1 MAHGADRLHA
11 LDVVWL
17 EMQGEGPPIAIG
29 TVAVAQGT
37 APSVDE
43 VRALIA
49 GRLDRMPRLAQELSS
64 DALGVRRP
72 EWVPSVAFDLTAH
85 IHRVAAR
92 RHASRS
98 GLDVAVGHV
107 MEQPLPAGQPLWDV
121 WIVDG
126 LEDGWALVWRVH
138 HTIADGVGAELL
150 LGHGFDLEPDGGL
163 TLAEAAAAA
172 AAAASHPGAPRPD
185 APPFP
190 KPRGEPGH
198 GHGIGDARWA
208 LGALRG
214 AAEHAV
220 PALGALVPHPPGSL
234 TGEVG
239 PGRTW
244 VSVDVPLAGI
254 RAVGRAHGATVN
266 DVVLA
271 CVAGGFRELL
281 LQRGEPVAGRT
292 VRTLVPVSMRPVGDS
307 DAHNELSGM
316 LARLPIGVD
325 DPVQRLSGVQEALSH
340 SRGFGTPA
348 LGSLLL
354 GLVDRVVPAGLQD
367 VSVAVAGRQVPAW
380 FLDTVTTNV
389 PGPQFPLYLCGR
401 RVTAMYPVIPIA
413 GHTCITIGI
422 FSYDGMLNVGV
433 TGDADQAGDV
443 DVLAN
448 GIRHSAS
455 ELADRVGPLTR

>member
-1 MAHGADRLHA
+1 MADGPDRLHA

-17 EMQGEGPPIAIG
+17 EMQGDGPPIAIG
-29 TVAVAQGT
+29 TVAVAQGPT
-37 APSVDE
+37 PSADA

-49 GRLDRMPRLAQELSS
+49 ERLDRMPRLTQELSG
-64 DALGVRRP
+64 DGLGVRRP
-72 EWVPSVAFDLTAH
+72 EWVSSDRFDLRAH
-85 IHRVAAR
+85 VHRVPAR
-92 RHASRS
+92 RHASRG
-98 GLDVAVGHV
+98 GLDAAVGCI
-107 MEQPLPAGQPLWDV
+107 MEQPLPAEQPLWDA

-126 LEDGWALVWRVH
+126 LAQGWALVWRVH
-138 HTIADGVGAELL
+138 HTVADGVGTELL
-150 LGHGFDLEPDGGL
+150 LGHGFDLAPEGGM
-163 TLAEAAAAA
+163 TLAEAAE
-172 AAAASHPGAPRPD
+172 AAASATPAARPSGAAGAAAQPIPESR
-185 APPFP
+185 AEGSH
-190 KPRGEPGH
+190 R
-198 GHGIGDARWA
+198 HGIGEV

-239 PGRTW
+239 QGRTW
-244 VSVDVPLAGI
+244 VSVDVPLAGVKD
-254 RAVGRAHGATVN
+254 VGRAHGATVN

-281 LQRGEPVAGRT
+281 LERGEPVSGRS
-292 VRTLVPVSMRPVGDS
+292 VRSLVPVSMRPVGNS

-316 LARLPIGVD
+316 LVRLPVGVA
-325 DPVQRLSGVQEALSH
+325 DPVRRLRGVQDALGH
-340 SRGFGTPA
+340 SREFGTPA
-348 LGSLLL
+348 LGTLLL
-354 GLVDRVVPAGLQD
+354 GVVDRVVPAGVQD
-367 VSVAVAGRQVPAW
+367 MSVAVAGRQVPAW

-389 PGPQFPLYLCGR
+389 PGPQFPVYLCGR

-443 DVLAN
+443 DVLAR
-448 GIRHSAS
+448 GIRDSAA
-455 ELADRVGPLTR
+455 ELLEWQDLS

>member
-1 MAHGADRLHA
+1 MADGADRLHA

-17 EMQGEGPPIAIG
+17 EMQGDGPPIAIG
-29 TVAVAQGT
+29 TVAVAQGPT
-37 APSVDE
+37 PSSDE
-43 VRALIA
+43 VRTLIA
-49 GRLDRMPRLAQELSS
+49 GRLDRMPRLAQELSG

-72 EWVPSVAFDLTAH
+72 EWVPSAGFDLTAH
-85 IHRVAAR
+85 VHRVSAQ
-92 RHASRS
+92 RHASRT

-107 MEQPLPAGQPLWDV
+107 MEQPLPAEQPLWDV

-126 LEDGWALVWRVH
+126 LEHGWALVWRVH
-138 HTIADGVGAELL
+138 HTVADGVGTELL
-150 LGHGFDLEPDGGL
+150 LGHCFDLEADGGM

-172 AAAASHPGAPRPD
+172 ASPASNSVGGEPREQPFPRP
-185 APPFP
+185 
-190 KPRGEPGH
+190 RREHGH
-198 GHGIGDARWA
+198 GHGIGDA

-239 PGRTW
+239 QGRTW
-244 VSVDVPLAGI
+244 VSVDVPLAGVK
-254 RAVGRAHGATVN
+254 AVGRAHGATVN

-281 LQRGEPVAGRT
+281 VQRGEPVAGRT

-325 DPVQRLSGVQEALSH
+325 DPVQRLSGVQAALGH

-443 DVLAN
+443 DALAR

-455 ELADRVGPLTR
+455 ELADRVGPLAR